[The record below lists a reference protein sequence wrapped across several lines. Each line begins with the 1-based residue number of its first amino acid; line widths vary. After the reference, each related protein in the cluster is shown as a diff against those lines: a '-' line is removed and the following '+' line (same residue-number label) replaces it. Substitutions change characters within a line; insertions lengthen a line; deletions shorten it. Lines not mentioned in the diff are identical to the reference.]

1 MTCTYTPMQR
11 QDMYFHLLYGG
22 DTGHI
27 RRLISRSADN
37 IAKEYPTEG
46 VREALCGLAP
56 GPDDNMFVLRARFFI
71 LLSVDSDMRNFVAT
85 YSSST
90 VTPFC
95 PYKASRFYDELIDV
109 ILPGWIKN
117 ENKTLHSLIDSIRE
131 AYLHS

>member
-1 MTCTYTPMQR
+1 MTCVTPMQR

-22 DTGHI
+22 DTEHI
-27 RRLISRSADN
+27 RRLIHRSVGN
-37 IAKEYPTEG
+37 IAREYPAAG
-46 VREALCGLAP
+46 VREALGGMAP
-56 GPDDNMFVLRARFFI
+56 GALDNMFALRARFFM

-95 PYKASRFYDELIDV
+95 PHKASRFYDELIDV

-117 ENKTLHSLIDSIRE
+117 EDKTLHGLIDSIRE